1 MAKKLLILISYVLLL
16 TASLGGQ
23 CPSNNLWARLVYL
36 RDSSKLPPK
45 EQLNK
50 LFSILDS
57 INHCSYRADSTHS
70 FLIGRIGKI
79 YLEQGDYIK
88 AVQYYQESIKII
100 TKNEGKKT
108 VNVSHLPGRY
118 YWLSVAYDS
127 LNNFTEKM
135 KVLDSCIA
143 VSMRLKFID
152 RSTLKSM
159 ETRVQYFFDVGDYQ
173 RCVDYAA
180 SWEALGREYAGNNI
194 GIEHT
199 VGEISI
205 KSSLGWHVKALL
217 QLKRFE
223 QAEELLKNKIEEY
236 RKEGLKDYLGMIY
249 GQLAEVQEQKGDYS
263 KALSYYDSSLKYYRD
278 FGDYFNCKQTAKDIG
293 NLYFKHFNDSDKA
306 FAYYKKAFTFI
317 NKDRTRNTADVF
329 ESLNIFANIGNIYVE
344 KSIYDSA
351 YHYYQLAF
359 DQIKPGTNENKILHS
374 SADEFIRYKK
384 IHYLTG
390 LQIDKGDAFQKQYK
404 STRQKSTIQ
413 EAIRVY
419 TKTDQLLDRIK
430 TEQSELES
438 KLFWRS
444 DSRRLYEHA
453 IEACYLNG
461 SIDDGF
467 YFFEKSRAVL
477 LQDQL
482 NEQRWVG
489 EKDILNQTQIKKK
502 ILQLER
508 DLNKT
513 DKSSKRHSE
522 LENELFSSRQELERL
537 KKLIKINNP
546 LYYQNF
552 VDENIITV
560 KDVQQRILKNHQAL
574 VELFVGD
581 SAVYI
586 LAITAQKSFLQK
598 IDKPDF
604 DRLSDSYRNYIS
616 KQDLLNKNFD
626 AFRNQSLQLYQ
637 LIFKNINL
645 PAGRIIISPDGKYFP
660 FEALVT
666 NNHLP
671 TYFVEDH
678 AVSYVYSA
686 RYLLNNFTTNSVLGS
701 HPFLGMAPVQY
712 SNGLATLTGSD
723 QSLQRMQ
730 NYFNNGTTLLGNK
743 ASKNS
748 FISQFPNYKII
759 QLYTHA
765 TDGGSTG
772 EPMIYFSDSI
782 LSLSDLFYE
791 NRPATSL
798 IVLSACETASGKL
811 YNGEGVFSFNRG
823 FAALGIPSSVSNLW
837 EIDNQST
844 YQLTELFYKYVADG
858 LPLDLALQKAKKEFI
873 KSSDNKL
880 PYYWAASILVGQSNA
895 ISLQKTFPWK
905 WITASVILLI
915 LVFLGWRI
923 KRRMNS
929 TQLRVKRE
937 LLHP

>member
-1 MAKKLLILISYVLLL
+1 MRKKAFILISAASLF
-16 TASLGGQ
+16 TASLLGQ
-23 CPSNNLWARLVYL
+23 CPTGNLWARLVYL
-36 RDSSKLPPK
+36 RESEKLHPEK
-45 EQLNK
+45 QLKK
-50 LFSILDS
+50 LLSIRDS
-57 INHCSYRADSTHS
+57 IIHCSYSDDSTHS
-70 FLIGRIGKI
+70 FLLARIAKTYI
-79 YLEQGDYIK
+79 EQGEFIK
-88 AVQYYQESIKII
+88 GLQYYKESIKQI
-100 TKNEGKKT
+100 TDNAGKASINLT
-108 VNVSHLPGRY
+108 HLPGRY

-127 LNNFTEKM
+127 LNNFTERM
-135 KVLDSCIA
+135 KALDSCFTI
-143 VSMRLKFID
+143 SIRLKFQD
-152 RSTLKSM
+152 RSTLIAM

-173 RCVDYAA
+173 RCIDYATR
-180 SWEALGREYAGNNI
+180 WESLGREYANDNVGT
-194 GIEHT
+194 EHDA
-199 VGEISI
+199 GESHV
-205 KSSLGWHVKALL
+205 KSSLGWRVKALL

-263 KALSYYDSSLKYYRD
+263 KALSYYDRSLKYYRD

-293 NLYFKHFNDSDKA
+293 NIYFKRFNDDDKA

-317 NKDRTRNTADVF
+317 NKDKTRNTADVF

-344 KSIYDSA
+344 KGIYDLA

-374 SADEFIRYKK
+374 SADEFIKYKK

-404 STRQKSTIQ
+404 STSQKSTIQ

-461 SIDDGF
+461 SINDGF

-513 DKSSKRHSE
+513 NKSSKRHSE

-537 KKLIKINNP
+537 QELIKINNP

-560 KDVQQRILKNHQAL
+560 KDVRQRILKNHQAL

-598 IDKPDF
+598 IDKTDF

-645 PAGRIIISPDGKYFP
+645 LAGRIIISPDGKYFP

-686 RYLLNNFTTNSVLGS
+686 RYLLNNFTTNSALSS

-723 QSLQRMQ
+723 QSLRRMQ
-730 NYFNNGTTLLGNK
+730 NYFNNGSIFLGNK
-743 ASKNS
+743 ASKNN
-748 FISQFPNYKII
+748 FINQFPNYKII

-765 TDGGSTG
+765 TDSGSTG
-772 EPMIYFSDSI
+772 EPVIYFSDSI

-791 NRPATSL
+791 NRPVTSL

-811 YNGEGVFSFNRG
+811 YNGEGVFSFNRA
-823 FAALGIPSSVSNLW
+823 FAALGIPSAVSNLW
-837 EIDNQST
+837 QVDNKST
-844 YQLTELFYKYVADG
+844 YRLTELFYKYVADG
-858 LPLDLALQKAKKEFI
+858 MPLDLALQKAKKDFI
-873 KSSDNKL
+873 NSSENKL
-880 PYYWAASILVGQSNA
+880 PYFWAASILVGQSNT
-895 ISLQKTFPWK
+895 IPLQKAFPWK
-905 WITASVILLI
+905 WLAASVILLI
-915 LVFLGWRI
+915 VVFLGWRI
-923 KRRMNS
+923 KRKMNS
-929 TQLRVKRE
+929 TQFQVKRE